1 MPRCFLLVSAL
12 LLPATMVAGAEEVDF
27 ERDVAPLLSR
37 HCVACHNAKTSR
49 SGLDLSSH
57 QSALRGGDGGPVIQ
71 PAKPAESAL
80 VQRATDG
87 SMPPE
92 NDGRRLTAQEV
103 ALLAGW
109 IKAGAPW
116 PADRILMPIKGPEG
130 SPPCPA
136 AQNHSA
142 QLATDITPTA
152 QTRWGRFSRKSLWT
166 LRRRQ

>member
-1 MPRCFLLVSAL
+1 
-12 LLPATMVAGAEEVDF
+12 MVAGVEEVDF
-27 ERDVAPLLSR
+27 EKDVAPLLSR

-49 SGLDLSSH
+49 SGLDLSSR

-71 PAKPAESAL
+71 PAKPTESAL

-103 ALLAGW
+103 AILADW

-116 PADRILMPIKGPEG
+116 PAGLVLMPIKVPEDAPLCPDNA
-130 SPPCPA
+130 SP
-136 AQNHSA
+136 SA
-142 QLATDITPTA
+142 QIAPETTPTA
-152 QTRWGRFSRKSLWT
+152 QRRWGRFSRKSLRT